1 MIYFTCDKPNSRSTG
16 RRYTATL
23 KWSNAHMPAGSTVA
37 KLETTDRIRCT
48 SSLHV
53 VGVCAHSWD
62 QQGECPNCK
71 QIDSAAVHRHRHL
84 RDWVQCDRCL
94 GWQHGC
100 CVNFN
105 LVTRTAVPY
114 VCALCCVEAKERGVQ
129 VPRSRD
135 DNRSRA
141 STESQ

>member
-62 QQGECPNCK
+62 QQGECPK
-71 QIDSAAVHRHRHL
+71 RLGPVRPVSWVAARV
-84 RDWVQCDRCL
+84 
-94 GWQHGC
+94 
-100 CVNFN
+100 
-105 LVTRTAVPY
+105 

-135 DNRSRA
+135 DNRSR
-141 STESQ
+141 

>member
-62 QQGECPNCK
+62 QQGECPNCA
-71 QIDSAAVHRHRHL
+71 IGSSATGV
-84 RDWVQCDRCL
+84 L
-94 GWQHGC
+94 GGS
-100 CVNFN
+100 
-105 LVTRTAVPY
+105 TGG
-114 VCALCCVEAKERGVQ
+114 VCAVLR
-129 VPRSRD
+129 RSKGEG
-135 DNRSRA
+135 SA
-141 STESQ
+141 TS